1 MYGYFNTCVFSGKGD
16 TCTGILIHVYFVF
29 LFSMFSLTTNQIF
42 KKRNLNF
49 CSVSHVVLDHFC
61 LVLQCFHS
69 AHKDRTV
76 VELLENGEEIL
87 PSDVGLCTY
96 TPTGAYTFLLES
108 LHESLHID
116 WQLSIV
122 LSQYSIT

>member
-1 MYGYFNTCVFSGKGD
+1 MYGYFN
-16 TCTGILIHVYFVF
+16 ILFVCLLGF
-29 LFSMFSLTTNQIF
+29 LLLPIML
-42 KKRNLNF
+42 KKDKNLNF
-49 CSVSHVVLDHFC
+49 CSVSQVVLDHFC
-61 LVLQCFHS
+61 LILQCFHS

-122 LSQYSIT
+122 LSKYSITL